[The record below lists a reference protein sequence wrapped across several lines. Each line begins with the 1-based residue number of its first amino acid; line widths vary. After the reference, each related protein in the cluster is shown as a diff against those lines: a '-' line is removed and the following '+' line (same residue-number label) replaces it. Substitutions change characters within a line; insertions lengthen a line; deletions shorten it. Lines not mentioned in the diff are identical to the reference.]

1 MDDGQLLV
9 VNVNEK
15 PYTMSIFEDGK
26 LVRKID
32 EVWTGKNG
40 VTEPENL

>member
-1 MDDGQLLV
+1 MNDGQLLV

-32 EVWTGKNG
+32 DLQKK
-40 VTEPENL
+40 LLLYYYY